1 MKNELKGFHKIDIFL
16 YEEKEF
22 IIRRKIY
29 FFYLIPY
36 WVKQYK
42 IKTFGDWLDKKE
54 TVK

>member
-1 MKNELKGFHKIDIFL
+1 MDVFNKNIKRSLSGFQFIDVYL

-22 IIRRKIY
+22 LIRRKIY

-42 IKTFGDWLDKKE
+42 TDKK
-54 TVK
+54 